1 MVSIII
7 PPVSDCFMPTLG
19 AAQLVAYLKQ
29 QGIATKLYDL
39 SAELQTVLLQQ
50 EEMLPM
56 VCGKIKKSD
65 ASAVHRY
72 TAFTDALFDGDS
84 VPFQISYDSFTSRW
98 DWKEPDDLTGFLST
112 HAALLPYIEQ
122 LPSLPELKTSE
133 YAAFSISFESQLIP
147 ALLIATRLRRQ
158 RNLSIIFGGSFFYNY
173 LEAFLKLMSAL
184 DLVDC
189 LITGPGE
196 RILEA
201 IGRTGI
207 RETARSN
214 QFVASTVF
222 GKTLLRQK
230 SGEHCPE
237 VYLPDF
243 TDLDF
248 SRYFSPIKAFPY
260 MIRNICYYGGCRF
273 CNGDRDCGTVQSK
286 DIRQAFLSMSK
297 IAEADD
303 IHNVYIVDAG
313 LSPHDLRAISIM
325 ETPVSFSW
333 IANAR
338 FEKELD
344 REELVQ
350 GLCHKGCRMLRFGLE
365 SGSQRIL
372 DLMNKGTDVS
382 VAASILQ
389 KLHDVGILTHVY
401 LMFGYPGETNADRVE
416 TLRFLEQNRCC
427 ISSYSVSIFQPI
439 PGTPVYEEIRSRLH
453 LPTSCG
459 ADEEYQRIL
468 AEVYPSESEY
478 QDILQTV
485 EKVKSVLAGYAHTNA
500 EFYSANIFSEK
511 QCRTEA
517 DNVLSIQFVPL

>member
-19 AAQLVAYLKQ
+19 AAQLTAYLKR
-29 QGIATKLYDL
+29 QGIAAKLYDL
-39 SAELQTVLLQQ
+39 SAELQTVLLRQG
-50 EEMLPM
+50 EMLPK
-56 VCGKIKKSD
+56 VCEGLEDDDVSV
-65 ASAVHRY
+65 VHRY
-72 TAFTDALFDGDS
+72 AAVTNGLFGDDS

-98 DWKEPDDLTGFLST
+98 DWKVPNDLTDLLST

-122 LPSLPELKTSE
+122 LPSLPELETSA
-133 YAAFSISFESQLIP
+133 YVAFSVSFESQIIP
-147 ALLIATRLRRQ
+147 ALLIAARLRQ
-158 RNLSIIFGGSFFYNY
+158 QKKLSVIFGGSFFYNY
-173 LEAFLKLMSAL
+173 AEVFLKLMSTL
-184 DLVDC
+184 DFVDC
-189 LITGPGE
+189 LIIGPGE

-201 IGRTGI
+201 IGRSGI
-207 RETARSN
+207 QEAARSN
-214 QFVASTVF
+214 QFAASTVF

-230 SGEHCPE
+230 SGERCPE

-248 SRYFSPIKAFPY
+248 SRYFSPVKAFPY

-273 CNGDRDCGTVQSK
+273 CNGDRDCGSVQSK
-286 DIRQAFLSMSK
+286 DIRQAFLSMSR
-297 IAEADD
+297 IAEDEN

-313 LSPHDLRAISIM
+313 LSPHDLRIISDM
-325 ETPVSFSW
+325 EMPVSFSW

-344 REELVQ
+344 RKELIQ
-350 GLCHKGCRMLRFGLE
+350 GLCNKGCRMLRFGLE

-372 DLMNKGTDVS
+372 NLMNKGTEVS

-401 LMFGYPGETNADRVE
+401 LMFGYLGETDADRAE
-416 TLRFLEQNRCC
+416 TLQFLEQNRRY

-453 LPTSCG
+453 LPASCG
-459 ADEEYQRIL
+459 ADEEYQHIL
-468 AEVYPSESEY
+468 AEIYPSESAY

-500 EFYSANIFSEK
+500 EFYSANIFSEWK
-511 QCRTEA
+511 YCKKA
-517 DNVLSIQFVPL
+517 DDVLSIQFVPL